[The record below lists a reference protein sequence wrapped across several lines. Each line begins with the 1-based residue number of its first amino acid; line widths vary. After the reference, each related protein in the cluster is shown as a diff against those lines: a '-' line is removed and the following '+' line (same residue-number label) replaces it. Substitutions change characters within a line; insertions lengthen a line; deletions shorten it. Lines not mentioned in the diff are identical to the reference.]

1 MKLPRRVPTAAPVLA
16 TLALAL
22 ILSGCAGL
30 GKLLPGTNAVEWIDG
45 TVYLGVYLDM
55 SPLPAPFEQEDSAGR
70 VAAFT
75 GSVDTS
81 GTYTIND
88 DQVCAFDLAAE
99 AAYDLDLSFGNFLE
113 GFGGDYEALG
123 AGFNDPA
130 DCTYETYALFEWII
144 EFEVLEHVTMQIV
157 ATLFAEVVPP
167 VVGESLHY
175 ISVSEQG
182 ALAPIWIGE
191 SEADEADEFFDESIP
206 LDPGLYEFAVYA
218 RPLLQGTG
226 GVATLESGWIY
237 DVVFEVD

>member
-1 MKLPRRVPTAAPVLA
+1 MKLPRRVRTAAPALA

-22 ILSGCAGL
+22 VLSGCARL
-30 GKLLPGTNAVEWIDG
+30 GGLLPGTNAVEWIDG

-55 SPLPAPFEQEDSAGR
+55 SPLPAPLEQEDGAGR

-81 GTYTIND
+81 GTYTINEE
-88 DQVCAFDLAAE
+88 QVCAFDLSAD
-99 AAYDLDLSFGNFLE
+99 AAYELDLNVLLFLE
-113 GFGGDYEALG
+113 GFSGDYEALG

-144 EFEVLEHVTMQIV
+144 EFEVLEPVTMQIA

-175 ISVSEQG
+175 IAVSEQG

-191 SEADEADEFFDESIP
+191 SEADEADEVFVDSI
-206 LDPGLYEFAVYA
+206 LLGPGLYEFAVYA
-218 RPLLQGTG
+218 RPLLQGTS
-226 GVATLESGWIY
+226 GVATLTSGWIY
-237 DVVFEVD
+237 DVTFELD

>member
-1 MKLPRRVPTAAPVLA
+1 MRPRSRLRLAAPILA
-16 TLALAL
+16 TLAVAL
-22 ILSGCAGL
+22 VLSGCFRL
-30 GKLLPGTNAVEWIDG
+30 GGLLPGANAVEWIDG

-55 SPLPAPFEQEDSAGR
+55 SPLPAPFQQEDSAGR

-81 GTYTIND
+81 GTYTINEE
-88 DQVCAFDLAAE
+88 QVCAFDLAAD
-99 AAYDLDLSFGNFLE
+99 AAYELDLNIALFLE
-113 GFGGDYEALG
+113 GFSGDYEALG

-144 EFEVLEHVTMQIV
+144 EFEVLEPVTMQIA
-157 ATLFAEVVPP
+157 ATLFAEVMPP

-175 ISVSEQG
+175 IGVYEQG
-182 ALAPIWIGE
+182 AIDPIWIGE
-191 SEADEADEFFDESIP
+191 SEDDEADEFFDESIP
-206 LDPGLYEFAVYA
+206 LGPGLYEFVVYA
-218 RPLLQGTG
+218 RPLLQGTS